1 MKMVKVFDSTY
12 RPPLP
17 PGYIYGTHPC

>member
-1 MKMVKVFDSTY
+1 MVKVFDSTY